1 VNVKDCSLLQIFYL
15 DGEAPVQAI
24 GEVCGYPFYFRARGS
39 AWTFA
44 VATYHTAP
52 DPFAALAGEQQGFV
66 LSKLYG
72 PPGAG
77 AASAMPE
84 NTARAILQR
93 CGRAFAAFID
103 DMALE
108 NQRRVVTQARVQALT

>member
-1 VNVKDCSLLQIFYL
+1 MKNSPLLHIMYL

-24 GEVCGYPFYFRARGS
+24 GNVCGYPFYFRARGS
-39 AWTFA
+39 VWTFA

-52 DPFAALAGEQQGFV
+52 DPFAALAGQQQGFV

-72 PPGAG
+72 PPRAG

-84 NTARAILQR
+84 DVARAILQR
-93 CGRAFAAFID
+93 CARAFAAFTESED
-103 DMALE
+103 YREAAGP
-108 NQRRVVTQARVQALT
+108 RVHTR

>member
-1 VNVKDCSLLQIFYL
+1 MKGSPLLHILYL
-15 DGEAPVQAI
+15 GGEAPVQAI
-24 GEVCGYPFYFRARGS
+24 GDVCGYPFYFRARGS

-52 DPFAALAGEQQGFV
+52 DPFAALAKEQQGFV

-84 NTARAILQR
+84 DTARAILQR
-93 CGRAFAAFID
+93 CARAFAAFID
-103 DMALE
+103 TIAE
-108 NQRRVVTQARVQALT
+108 SQQQTIVTPAHASAR

>member
-1 VNVKDCSLLQIFYL
+1 MKSNPLLQIEYL

-24 GEVCGYPFYFRARGS
+24 GMVCGYPFYFRARGS
-39 AWTFA
+39 IWTFA

-52 DPFAALAGEQQGFV
+52 DPFAALAGKQQGFV

-77 AASAMPE
+77 EASAMPE
-84 NTARAILQR
+84 DVARAILQR
-93 CGRAFAAFID
+93 CARAFAAFI
-103 DMALE
+103 E
-108 NQRRVVTQARVQALT
+108 NGMMTPQAGGIPAASAR